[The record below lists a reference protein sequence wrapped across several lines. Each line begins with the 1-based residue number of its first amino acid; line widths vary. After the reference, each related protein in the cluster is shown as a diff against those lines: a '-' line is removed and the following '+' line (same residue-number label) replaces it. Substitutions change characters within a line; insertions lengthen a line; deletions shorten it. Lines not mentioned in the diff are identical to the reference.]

1 MCICVRIH
9 RYFENMLE
17 ISRNRKMIHDCVPVH
32 VCFVEVSIC
41 RPEPLKKMKHI
52 TNLYAWAFSFRPK
65 MVKGPPIHLKDCIPK
80 LCKPWQ
86 QTTEWFVFGL
96 RLKDH
101 HQPWHDKLQ
110 FHPEFRHWDPWKHAA
125 CCWFW
130 YESSPLFGTQWIDT
144 HDTQLQCWTHSLI
157 SISSRCAH

>member
-1 MCICVRIH
+1 MPKP
-9 RYFENMLE
+9 
-17 ISRNRKMIHDCVPVH
+17 S
-32 VCFVEVSIC
+32 VSGP
-41 RPEPLKKMKHI
+41 R
-52 TNLYAWAFSFRPK
+52 W
-65 MVKGPPIHLKDCIPK
+65 VKGPRIHLKDCIPK

-110 FHPEFRHWDPWKHAA
+110 FHPEFRHWEPWKHAA
-125 CCWFW
+125 CCSFW

-144 HDTQLQCWTHSLI
+144 HDTQLVLDPLVDQHQQQMCPLANAALGTASPHMCKIQTKTIMNSKIKKHSKTKFLY
-157 SISSRCAH
+157 SI